1 MGGDAIISVLC
12 TEHARTKWKLSL
24 LNHPVYLN
32 SYAESEPLNPSWIW
46 FIMRL
51 LKHTVTP

>member
-24 LNHPVYLN
+24 LNHSVYLN

-46 FIMRL
+46 FIMGL